1 MALRLTSAI
10 TDGIRRVLT
19 RTGGVLFGLLLLQQ
33 FLLITSLNTVLEA
46 QAPRAAADV
55 IGLSLP
61 VPATVAGA
69 VFLGSVV
76 FSGVYFVVL
85 ARAFARPQSRLSSFP
100 ADLYT
105 RRMGRATLS
114 MLVGGL
120 VVSIAITV
128 GFVLFILPGL
138 FLSACFL
145 FFIFAIG
152 VEDRGVTGA
161 LKRSWALSKGHRLR
175 LVVIVLATGLA
186 GLVVGVVPTLFQ
198 LAGAPALGDV
208 ATVLLNGTIFVFVY
222 GVMAAAYLQVRQG
235 DGSMGGPGTA
245 ATAPASGDLEL

>member
-1 MALRLTSAI
+1 MALRLTSAVI
-10 TDGIRRVLT
+10 DGIGRVLT

-33 FLLITSLNTVLEA
+33 LLLVTSLNTVLEA
-46 QAPRAAADV
+46 QAPVAAADV
-55 IGLSLP
+55 VGLTLP

-69 VFLGSVV
+69 LFLGSVV
-76 FSGVYFVVL
+76 FSAVYFVVL
-85 ARAFARPQSRLSSFP
+85 ARALARPRPQLSSFP

-120 VVSIAITV
+120 VVAIAVTV
-128 GFVLFILPGL
+128 GFVLLFLPGL
-138 FLSACFL
+138 FLAACFL

-161 LKRSWALSKGHRLR
+161 LKRSWTLSKGHRLR
-175 LVVIVLATGLA
+175 LAVVVFATGLG
-186 GLVVGVVPTLFQ
+186 GLVIGVVPTLFQ

-222 GVMAAAYLQVRQG
+222 GVMAAVYLQVRQG
-235 DGSMGGPGTA
+235 DGSTGGPGTA
-245 ATAPASGDLEL
+245 ATTSPSGDLER